1 MDKYY
6 VYRPLLD
13 FISITEGTRKR
24 RGYNE
29 TLAYGLLTG
38 GNVDLIHMTLDQVDI
53 LQGKMLQHPNN
64 KWNSSAAG
72 LYQIVRKTRRAIQ
85 EQLKIPGYLK
95 YDADMQDRMACYL
108 LGVRGIDKYLAG
120 RLKEETLINQL
131 AQEWASLPKSDGKGH
146 YAGQNVG
153 GKLDVLRKV
162 LAEVKRRHAE
172 GQPLERV
179 EVPVPVEKPMIPV
192 SVEKEVRSKTN
203 LFAIISSIGSMLAA
217 IGTWIA
223 GLDRE
228 TLLIVL
234 GSTALLVVIILL
246 GGEWLIRRIR
256 TLAKEL
262 EG

>member
-6 VYRPLLD
+6 VYRPILD
-13 FISITEGTRKR
+13 FLSITEGTKR
-24 RGYNE
+24 GRGYNE
-29 TLAYGLLTG
+29 TLDYGAYTG
-38 GNVDLIHMTLDQVDI
+38 GDVDLIHMTLDQVDA
-53 LQGKMLQHPNN
+53 LQGKMLNHPKN

-72 LYQIVRKTRRAIQ
+72 QYQIVRTTRRSIQ
-85 EQLKIPGYLK
+85 QNLRIPGSEK

-153 GKLDVLRKV
+153 GKLEVLRKV

-179 EVPVPVEKPMIPV
+179 EVPVPVEKPVIPV
-192 SVEKEVRSKTN
+192 TVEKEVRSKTN
-203 LFAIISSIGSMLAA
+203 LFAIISSIGSMIAA
-217 IGTWIA
+217 FGTWIA

-228 TLLIVL
+228 TLLVVL
-234 GSTALLVVIILL
+234 GSTALLVVTILI

-256 TLAKEL
+256 SLSKEL